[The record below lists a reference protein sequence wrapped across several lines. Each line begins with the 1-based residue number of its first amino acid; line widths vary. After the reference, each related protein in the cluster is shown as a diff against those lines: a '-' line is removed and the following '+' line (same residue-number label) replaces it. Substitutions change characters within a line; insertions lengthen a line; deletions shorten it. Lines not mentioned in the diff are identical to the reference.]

1 MSALDLFASALGA
14 FILIAIVLFP
24 YFPNIGSSPE
34 QVAALRA
41 QLAESQQQLA
51 ESQQQLVETQ
61 QQLAESQQQLA
72 ETEQQLAE
80 TEQQLAETEQQLAET
95 RQQLAETQQQLV
107 ESQQQLAETQQQLQ
121 SCQTDLA
128 QTRAELQETQD
139 ALQQAQSQQGAL
151 QQAQAQ
157 LQRCREELRKKFVL
171 VVISWNTEDD
181 VDLHVIDPQGNEF
194 YYSQRTYPGSEAKL
208 EEDNVRGPG
217 NEIWLHPAALPGEYR
232 VYYKLFD
239 ERTGSVSVR
248 GAILTPEGREPIPD
262 RRLDRDGQKP
272 LVAVITVD
280 NDGNATLQMR

>member
-41 QLAESQQQLA
+41 QLAETRQQLT
-51 ESQQQLVETQ
+51 ETQQQLVETQ
-61 QQLAESQQQLA
+61 QQLTETQRQLVESQ
-72 ETEQQLAE
+72 
-80 TEQQLAETEQQLAET
+80 
-95 RQQLAETQQQLV
+95 QQLAETQQQLV
-107 ESQQQLAETQQQLQ
+107 ESQQQLAETQQQLAEIQQQLQ

-128 QTRAELQETQD
+128 QTHAELQEAQD
-139 ALQQAQSQQGAL
+139 SLQQAQP
-151 QQAQAQ
+151 Q

-194 YYSQRTYPGSEAKL
+194 YYSQRAYPGSEAKL

-248 GAILTPEGREPIPD
+248 GAMLTPEGRESIPD

-280 NDGNATLQMR
+280 NDGNATLQTR